1 MSTINYSKWD
11 HIEISDDEDDTHP
24 NIDTPSLF
32 RWRHQARVDRM
43 EQSKKEKEDLNKGLT
58 DFQQKKVEI
67 QQKLKEAEKNQL
79 PDINKLQLEMKEIEK
94 QESDWRAK
102 EEELKKKEKLTPLN
116 IDTICHDG
124 KSKTI
129 INKIAPKVEVLTE
142 EEKAE
147 RQQVFVKKNKEKVK
161 KFGMLRQYKDSQQ
174 YLTDNPELVCEES
187 ANYLVIWCIDLEME
201 EKHELMSHVAH
212 QLIVLNFILEL
223 AKSMDIHPR
232 GCVAPFFNRI
242 QMGEKQYMEAFNSE
256 LDAFKERVKV
266 RAKEKLD
273 KAIQEYEEEE
283 RQKRLG
289 PGGLDPV
296 EVFESLPQI
305 LKDCFDKKDI
315 ALLQQ
320 VVAEMPQEEASYH
333 IKRCVDSGL
342 WVPGGGDQGPQGDD
356 DGEEYDEI
364 NEGAL
369 EQESKKESEEEK
381 GNKESEKGTDK
392 PKQVS
397 TEEVD

>member
-256 LDAFKERVKV
+256 LDAFKERVKI

-333 IKRCVDSGL
+333 IKRCVDSG
-342 WVPGGGDQGPQGDD
+342 
-356 DGEEYDEI
+356 
-364 NEGAL
+364 AL

-381 GNKESEKGTDK
+381 GNKESEKETDK